1 MSKSQIPSS
10 TALQSAILRALERR
24 GGAAS
29 NEEQAHDVAME
40 AGLSEATRTI
50 PHADR
55 GGGRSEFEYRMAWAR
70 TKLKLSG
77 RIESSGRKQWRIKA
91 S

>member
-10 TALQSAILRALERR
+10 PALQNAILRALQRR

-29 NEEQAHDVAME
+29 NEELANDVAMD
-40 AGLSEATRTI
+40 AGLSDDTRTI
-50 PHADR
+50 AHADQ